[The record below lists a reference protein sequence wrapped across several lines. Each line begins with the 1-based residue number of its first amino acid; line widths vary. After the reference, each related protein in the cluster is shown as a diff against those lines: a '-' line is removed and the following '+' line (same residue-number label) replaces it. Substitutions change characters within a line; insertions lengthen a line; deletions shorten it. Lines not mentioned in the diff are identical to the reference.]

1 MLGIQTRGTPGISF
15 PFGGIVV
22 VLFTSLIVFIASAC
36 SNPFSSGETNPCGSG
51 LIVPG
56 ECIDGVKLGD
66 SREAVKELLGEPA
79 STGLADGFY
88 RSWLVFTYYK
98 PPGSDERGFNIFFIE
113 QPINEVGP
121 VDALSVHEP
130 YQGQTPEGIC
140 LGSMMDEV
148 REAYGEPDFTYE
160 TELSSGTSTN
170 FTYCIKNRR
179 FNVGMLED
187 TVKGFFIGFH
197 NPMEQDTVINCR

>member
-1 MLGIQTRGTPGISF
+1 MLETKKHPAAGFFFSSRVR
-15 PFGGIVV
+15 VV
-22 VLFTSLIVFIASAC
+22 LLFTSLIVFITSAC
-36 SNPFSSGETNPCGSG
+36 STPFSSGETDPCGSG

-130 YQGQTPEGIC
+130 YQGQTPEGIR

-148 REAYGEPDFTYE
+148 REAYGEPDFTSE
-160 TELSSGTSTN
+160 TELNSGTYSR

-187 TVKGFFIGFH
+187 TVEVLFTGYFTPI
-197 NPMEQDTVINCR
+197 EQSTINCE